1 MLHLISNI
9 SLSNNRHIFCISGM
23 TEGTLPDTHGESV
36 DVFVQL
42 IQQSNGLD
50 DHVVDPVDIEL
61 YFSSGVA
68 VAKTQLCLGSSLA
81 SQTLHKGVEVQTH
94 T

>member
-1 MLHLISNI
+1 MFPKLFNFMQKPVLLLCDEN
-9 SLSNNRHIFCISGM
+9 F
-23 TEGTLPDTHGESV
+23 LPDTHGEGV

-50 DHVVDPVDIEL
+50 DHVIYPVDIKL
-61 YFSSGVA
+61 DFSSGVA
-68 VAKTQLCLGSSLA
+68 VAKTQLCLGGSQG
-81 SQTLHKGVEVQTH
+81 SQTFHQRVEVQTQ

>member
-1 MLHLISNI
+1 MIRSCGVL
-9 SLSNNRHIFCISGM
+9 
-23 TEGTLPDTHGESV
+23 EGGLPDTHGESV

-50 DHVVDPVDIEL
+50 DHVVGPVDVKL
-61 YFSSGVA
+61 DFGSGVA
-68 VAKTQLCLGSSLA
+68 VAKTQLGLGGSQP
-81 SQTLHKGVEVQTH
+81 SQTLHQGVEMQTY